1 MKMVVTEMEFKNIR
15 KLSLLKISFSNSNG
29 NVYKNSFIMM
39 GNGTGKTTALTL
51 IRGLFDG
58 TAETWNSDKIRS
70 FKPQEGEADKG
81 EFSIVTKFDERI
93 YKYFLKL
100 DYSNGTAKISCTTAV
115 HGGHETSRRFPDSV
129 KDLFTKEFVRRFVFD
144 GEQAPKALDNE
155 SNEAEEAI
163 KYLYRLDAVD
173 EIIKMNE
180 RILRQIQDS
189 EDGAAG
195 TDQSVSNLRSR
206 KSKVDKNITR
216 LEERIQEINSL
227 IDAETIEMGRIEA
240 QVKEIDKKFEVLNN
254 EKTAVIETRAS
265 IRGEMNECISK
276 IVSNIKSPYLV
287 NNVLC
292 ERMKTLGENMTRLKL
307 PKTISKD
314 FFKELAEETT
324 CICGRDIRNE
334 EKVAILENAERYLG
348 SDQQSVLNNIKSN
361 LIGCEYNDTMYTLFE
376 SLDDLDVKAKKA
388 EDNYA
393 DIEDKLTKAGGEEA
407 ERLRNDLKAINE
419 HIGELKG
426 EKKSIESKDDT
437 DPNLNEDNNLHHAKK
452 ESGRL
457 ENEIA
462 KATRT
467 NEALKKKKIIE
478 YLLNKIRIESTVRLK
493 TDIIAK
499 TNAKLRNVIKD
510 DVIEIETIDRF
521 IHLKGKT
528 GASEGQTL
536 SIAYC
541 FLGTMFEEAEL
552 EFPFIID
559 SPCGKMDFAKRRA
572 VAEILP
578 KMFNQ
583 MISFVMSAEVEQ
595 FADQFYTLDNTQFIT
610 VIAEANQEE
619 VKVHTGID
627 YFDTYQRTHK
637 EDE

>member
-15 KLSLLKISFSNSNG
+15 KLSSLKITFANSNN
-29 NVYKNSFIMM
+29 NVFKNSFIMM

-58 TAETWNSDKIRS
+58 TAETWNSDRIRS
-70 FKPQEGEADKG
+70 YKPLGCEVDKG

-100 DYSNGTAKISCTTAV
+100 DYLNGTGKISCTTAAQ
-115 HGGHETSRRFPDSV
+115 GGHETSRRFPDSV

-144 GEQAPKALDNE
+144 GEQAPKSLDNE

-163 KYLYRLDAVD
+163 KYLYRLDAID
-173 EIIKMNE
+173 EIEQMNE

-206 KSKVDKNITR
+206 KSKIDNNIIR
-216 LEERIQEINSL
+216 LKAKLQDINSL
-227 IDAETIEMGRIEA
+227 IESEITEMGRKEA
-240 QVKEIDKKFEVLNN
+240 QVKEIDLKFEELNN
-254 EKTAVIETRAS
+254 QKTLATTNIAT

-276 IVSNIKSPYLV
+276 IISNIKSPYLV
-287 NNVLC
+287 NDILC
-292 ERMKTLGENMTRLKL
+292 KRMKTLGENMSRLKL

-314 FFKELAEETT
+314 FFNELAEEIT
-324 CICGRDIRNE
+324 CICGRDIGVKER
-334 EKVAILENAERYLG
+334 ASILENAEKYLAG
-348 SDQQSVLNNIKSN
+348 DQQAVLNNIKSN
-361 LIGCEYNDTMYTLFE
+361 LIGCEHNNTLTTLFE
-376 SLDDLDVKAKKA
+376 NLNNLDIKAKKA

-393 DIEDKLTKAGGEEA
+393 DIETKLTKAGGEEA
-407 ERLRNDLKAINE
+407 ERLRNSLKIINE

-426 EKKSIESKDDT
+426 VKKSIESKDEM
-437 DPNLNEDNNLHHAKK
+437 DPNLNEDNNLYHANK
-452 ESGRL
+452 ESIRL
-457 ENEIA
+457 ENDIA

-467 NEALKKKKIIE
+467 NEALKKKKIVE
-478 YLLNKIRIESTVRLK
+478 SLLEKIRTNSTAQLK
-493 TDIIAK
+493 KDIIAK
-499 TNAKLRNVIKD
+499 TNEKLRTVIKD

-541 FLGTMFEEAEL
+541 FLGTMFEDAEL

-559 SPCGKMDFAKRRA
+559 SPCGKMDFNKRRA

-595 FADQFYTLDNTQFIT
+595 FADQFYALDSTQFIT
-610 VIAEANQEE
+610 VIAEAGQEE
-619 VKVHTGID
+619 VEVHMGID

-637 EDE
+637 EDK

>member
-1 MKMVVTEMEFKNIR
+1 MRMIVTEMEFENIR
-15 KLSLLKISFSNSNG
+15 KLSSLKISFVNSNG
-29 NVYKNSFIMM
+29 SVYKNSFIMM

-51 IRGLFDG
+51 IRALFDG
-58 TAETWNSDKIRS
+58 TAETWGSDKIRS
-70 FKPQEGEADKG
+70 FEPQEGEVDKG
-81 EFSIVTKFDERI
+81 QFSIVTKFDERI

-100 DYSNGTAKISCTTAV
+100 DYKNGTAKISCTTTAQ
-115 HGGHETSRRFPDSV
+115 GGHETSRRFPDSV

-163 KYLYRLDAVD
+163 KYLYRLDAID

-180 RILRQIQDS
+180 RILREKQDS

-195 TDQSVSNLRSR
+195 TDKSVSNLRSR
-206 KSKVDKNITR
+206 KSKIDKNITR
-216 LEERIQEINSL
+216 LNERTQEIKSL
-227 IDAETIEMGRIEA
+227 IDSKMIEMGRIEA
-240 QVKEIDKKFEVLNN
+240 QVKEIDKKFEELND
-254 EKTAVIETRAS
+254 EKTSVIETKATV
-265 IRGEMNECISK
+265 RGEINECISK
-276 IVSNIKSPYLV
+276 IISNIKSPHLV
-287 NNVLC
+287 NKLLC

-307 PKTISKD
+307 PKKISKD
-314 FFKELAEETT
+314 FFNELANEKT
-324 CICGRDIRNE
+324 CICGRDIGIKERDS
-334 EKVAILENAERYLG
+334 ILENAKKYLG

-361 LIGCEYNDTMYTLFE
+361 LIGCEHDDTIIMLFKNL
-376 SLDDLDVKAKKA
+376 SDLDVEAKKA
-388 EDNYA
+388 DDNYA
-393 DIEDKLTKAGGEEA
+393 DIETKLTKAGGEEA
-407 ERLRNDLKAINE
+407 ERLRNDWKLANE
-419 HIGELKG
+419 QIGALKG
-426 EKKSIESKDDT
+426 EKKSIESKDDI
-437 DPNLNEDNNLHHAKK
+437 DSSLNENNNLYCAKK
-452 ESGRL
+452 ESTRL

-467 NEALKKKKIIE
+467 NEALKKKKIVE
-478 YLLNKIRIESTVRLK
+478 NVLEKIRTESTLRLK

-499 TNAKLRNVIKD
+499 TNAKLKNVIKD
-510 DVIEIETIDRF
+510 DVIEIEAIDKF

-541 FLGTMFEEAEL
+541 FLGTMFEDAEL

-572 VAEILP
+572 IAEILP

-595 FADQFYTLDNTQFIT
+595 FADRFYTLDDTQFIT
-610 VIAEANQEE
+610 IIAKGNQEE
-619 VKVHTGID
+619 VEVHTGKEF
-627 YFDTYQRTHK
+627 FDTYQRTHK
-637 EDE
+637 EEE